1 MIIPLDPIA
10 RRIVAVMA
18 LAALLCLVLVIV
30 TMCAG
35 QNDNARQRAGETL
48 ADGRTKAAQDVG
60 AIRDRSIKSEGKIQS
75 TVETATDAIRQ
86 APDDAAADRAARRG
100 VCKLDPSSS
109 PDCRMLLARP

>member
-10 RRIVAVMA
+10 RRIVGIMA
-18 LAALLCLVLVIV
+18 LVAVLALVMVIV
-30 TMCAG
+30 TMCSTR
-35 QNDNARQRAGETL
+35 DHNARQRAGETL

-86 APDDAAADRAARRG
+86 APDDASRNRAALVGLCRI
-100 VCKLDPSSS
+100 DPSSS
-109 PDCRMLLARP
+109 PDCRMLIAHP